1 MTELSGGVVSL
12 LNKRRRA
19 CLGVERQ
26 IVGDAVAYRNRLLK
40 WNTNCLAE
48 AYKLSYKL
56 IVGSLPLA
64 KNAKH
69 SPSKLSYIV
78 GSLPLAKNA
87 KHSPSY
93 LLSVPVYKLQ
103 YFICDTRGPHAE
115 SWKEYD
121 VNFTYTSTIQRQLSV
136 YPNFTDSC
144 TRRVPRLAKAV
155 EKGAPALLQRARGI
169 GHRSMLLSRPQC

>member
-1 MTELSGGVVSL
+1 MTELSAGVVSL

-19 CLGVERQ
+19 CLGVDCQ

-40 WNTNCLAE
+40 WNTMRLAE
-48 AYKLSYKL
+48 AYKLSY

-64 KNAKH
+64 KSAKH

-93 LLSVPVYKLQ
+93 LYLSGTVCPSPCINCSTLYATPAGPRGIPERIRRKLYVYFKN
-103 YFICDTRGPHAE
+103 T
-115 SWKEYD
+115 
-121 VNFTYTSTIQRQLSV
+121 TSTFRISEFYR
-136 YPNFTDSC
+136 
-144 TRRVPRLAKAV
+144 
-155 EKGAPALLQRARGI
+155 
-169 GHRSMLLSRPQC
+169 

>member
-48 AYKLSYKL
+48 AYKLSY

-69 SPSKLSYIV
+69 SPSNIIAVSVLYIAVRCLSDI
-78 GSLPLAKNA
+78 P
-87 KHSPSY
+87 
-93 LLSVPVYKLQ
+93 
-103 YFICDTRGPHAE
+103 
-115 SWKEYD
+115 
-121 VNFTYTSTIQRQLSV
+121 
-136 YPNFTDSC
+136 
-144 TRRVPRLAKAV
+144 
-155 EKGAPALLQRARGI
+155 
-169 GHRSMLLSRPQC
+169 

>member
-19 CLGVERQ
+19 CLGVECQ

-48 AYKLSYKL
+48 AYKLSY

-69 SPSKLSYIV
+69 SPSIIYMNFLNYIYLIFGRT
-78 GSLPLAKNA
+78 GSADNL
-87 KHSPSY
+87 
-93 LLSVPVYKLQ
+93 
-103 YFICDTRGPHAE
+103 
-115 SWKEYD
+115 
-121 VNFTYTSTIQRQLSV
+121 
-136 YPNFTDSC
+136 
-144 TRRVPRLAKAV
+144 
-155 EKGAPALLQRARGI
+155 
-169 GHRSMLLSRPQC
+169 